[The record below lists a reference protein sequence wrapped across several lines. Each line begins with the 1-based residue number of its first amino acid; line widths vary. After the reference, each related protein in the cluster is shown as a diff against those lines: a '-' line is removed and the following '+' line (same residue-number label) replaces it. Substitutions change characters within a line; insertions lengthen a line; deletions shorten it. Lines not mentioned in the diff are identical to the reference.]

1 MGSLHYGSPPA
12 SFQLD
17 DRTLAHV
24 ELVVLAKLRRNES
37 FALTIDE
44 AKGGRSTIW
53 INASSTLRFEFA
65 AQGADINR
73 EWLEE
78 LIDSAN
84 TTAGMKIVP
93 EPSTGPTTEPKT
105 ATTPTGASTTGAS
118 KAEASTSKATASAAT
133 KAASSKKASAA

>member
-12 SFQLD
+12 SFELD

-37 FALTIDE
+37 FALTLDD

-53 INASSTLRFEFA
+53 INASSTLRLQFA
-65 AQGADINR
+65 EPGADINR

-93 EPSTGPTTEPKT
+93 EPVKAPIAEPAK
-105 ATTPTGASTTGAS
+105 
-118 KAEASTSKATASAAT
+118 
-133 KAASSKKASAA
+133 

>member
-105 ATTPTGASTTGAS
+105 ATTPTGAS

>member
-12 SFQLD
+12 TFTID

-53 INASSTLRFEFA
+53 LNASSTLRFEFA
-65 AQGADINR
+65 AVDGGVEINR
-73 EWLEE
+73 EWLDE

-84 TTAGMKIVP
+84 TTVGMKIVP
-93 EPSTGPTTEPKT
+93 EPS
-105 ATTPTGASTTGAS
+105 
-118 KAEASTSKATASAAT
+118 AE
-133 KAASSKKASAA
+133 

>member
-12 SFQLD
+12 SFDLD

-37 FALTIDE
+37 FALTLDD
-44 AKGGRSTIW
+44 GHRRSLDDLDQRFVDS
-53 INASSTLRFEFA
+53 ALRVRA
-65 AQGADINR
+65 IGVADINR

-84 TTAGMKIVP
+84 TTAGMKIASRARQARSRQ
-93 EPSTGPTTEPKT
+93 EGRRAGPDE
-105 ATTPTGASTTGAS
+105 
-118 KAEASTSKATASAAT
+118 
-133 KAASSKKASAA
+133 KASAA

>member
-12 SFQLD
+12 TFELD

-37 FALTIDE
+37 FALTIDGP
-44 AKGGRSTIW
+44 KGARSTIW
-53 INASSTLRFEFA
+53 LNSSSCLRFDIGT
-65 AQGADINR
+65 QGIEINR
-73 EWLEE
+73 QWLEE

-93 EPSTGPTTEPKT
+93 EPTPSTEP
-105 ATTPTGASTTGAS
+105 AA
-118 KAEASTSKATASAAT
+118 KAPAA
-133 KAASSKKASAA
+133 